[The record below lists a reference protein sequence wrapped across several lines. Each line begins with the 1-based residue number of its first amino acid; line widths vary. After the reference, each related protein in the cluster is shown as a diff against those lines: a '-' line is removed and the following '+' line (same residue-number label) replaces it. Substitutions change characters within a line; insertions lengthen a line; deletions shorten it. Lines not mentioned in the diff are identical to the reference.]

1 MDFAL
6 LNGNFVENFASNR
19 AFEYGDG
26 IFETIIVRKNKIF
39 FWEKHYQRLCEA
51 MQALSLEK
59 PAFFTMDFVEKAI
72 WQVAQ
77 KNNFTDAFRVKI
89 NVWRDSSG
97 WYAPEKNE
105 ISWLIRVFPHIQKP
119 LIKEKAIFFD
129 QVPLVNSSI
138 SPYKT
143 CSALPYVLAGIEKNR
158 QKADEVI
165 LLDCHGNV
173 ADALVSNI
181 FWLTEERVC
190 TPALFCG
197 GKKGIMRN
205 VILEFCD
212 ENGIEVEESFF
223 HKEELLMAETIFTS
237 NVAGIE
243 AISQIEGRYYKT
255 HHPFLQA
262 IRELLKA

>member
-1 MDFAL
+1 MNFAL
-6 LNGNFVENFASNR
+6 LNGVFTENFASNR

-26 IFETIIVRKNKIF
+26 IFETLIVRKSKIF

-59 PAFFTMDFVEKAI
+59 PAFFTMDFLEKTI

-77 KNNFTDAFRVKI
+77 KNGFSDTFRIKI
-89 NVWRDSSG
+89 NIWRDSAG

-105 ISWLIRVFPHIQKP
+105 ISWLVRVFPHTPKP
-119 LIKEKAIFFD
+119 LIKSKAIFFD

-165 LLDCHGNV
+165 LMDCHGNI
-173 ADALVSNI
+173 ADALVSNV
-181 FWLTEERVC
+181 FWLTDECVY

-197 GKKGIMRN
+197 GKKGIMRS
-205 VILEFCD
+205 VILDFCD
-212 ENGIEVEESFF
+212 ENGIEVKESFF
-223 HKEELLMAETIFTS
+223 CKEEMLMAKTIFTS

-243 AISQIEGRYYKT
+243 AIEQIENEHYKT
-255 HHPFLQA
+255 NHEFLQA
-262 IRELLKA
+262 IRKLIEA